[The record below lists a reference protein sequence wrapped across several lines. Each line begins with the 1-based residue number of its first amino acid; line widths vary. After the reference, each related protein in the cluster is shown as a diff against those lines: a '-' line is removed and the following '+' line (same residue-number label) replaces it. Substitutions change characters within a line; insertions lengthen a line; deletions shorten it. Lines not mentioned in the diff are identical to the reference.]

1 MDIVKLQKMN
11 QMANQLKRHNIGYNT
26 DSAIDEAEKIYGTKN
41 IKENPSEN
49 SNEIDELK
57 KEVRKL
63 TIGMQ
68 KMIQELQEIKK
79 KQEELEKE
87 LNDAR
92 LGIIKKAQKTLDN
105 SRNTNS
111 NNEMKKDPNKPIDRN
126 NIAPS
131 EVSVEKF
138 FYFGNK

>member
-11 QMANQLKRHNIGYNT
+11 QMANQLKRHNIGYDT

-92 LGIIKKAQKTLDN
+92 LGIIKKAQKTLEN
-105 SRNTNS
+105 STSSNTI
-111 NNEMKKDPNKPIDRN
+111 EAKKDPNKPIDRN
-126 NIAPS
+126 NVSPS
-131 EVSVEKF
+131 EVSIEKF